1 MTNKN
6 ENDENL
12 RQETISVSNTNS
24 IAKSGFGM
32 LERLIREKPNFNM
45 ITFEAITL
53 RKYNKTCK
61 NKTWKQNLTPENLV
75 LC

>member
-6 ENDENL
+6 ENEENL

-24 IAKSGFGM
+24 IAESDFGM

-53 RKYNKTCK
+53 TKYNKTCK
-61 NKTWKQNLTPENLV
+61 WKKNLTPENLV

>member
-6 ENDENL
+6 ENEENL

-24 IAKSGFGM
+24 IAENGFGM

-53 RKYNKTCK
+53 TKYNKTCK
-61 NKTWKQNLTPENLV
+61 WKKNLTPENLV